1 MMKKTAL
8 LSILLVVPSILYA
21 HKSELRPTT
30 FAMSCFIISPDDKW
44 SYRDYGFKL
53 TYHDIHGMKKTI
65 SAQSTG
71 AKKNCT
77 DKTVLATAKIPA
89 GTLEFQINDFTGEL
103 GSTIECTN
111 TIKYKLTKDQIG
123 KICQFMVK
131 TEKYGSYT
139 STDTCALQMNCDTE
153 TK

>member
-1 MMKKTAL
+1 MRKFAL
-8 LSILLVVPSILYA
+8 LSMLLTVSSILYA
-21 HKSELRPTT
+21 HKPELPPTT

-44 SYRDYGFKL
+44 SFRDYGFKL
-53 TYHDIHGMKKTI
+53 MYRDVQGNEKTI

-71 AKKNCT
+71 TKKNCT

-89 GTLEFQINDFTGEL
+89 GTVKIHIDDFAGEL

-123 KICQFMVK
+123 KVCQFMVK
-131 TEKYGSYT
+131 TQKYGSYT
-139 STDTCALQMNCDTE
+139 STDECALQMNCGEE